1 MVITACSI
9 CYICYGAKFM
19 EPRRTFI
26 EPKLIRILII
36 WLVAVTGF
44 TVSITIRDTLEDS
57 YYPDSEDPN

>member
-1 MVITACSI
+1 
-9 CYICYGAKFM
+9 M

-26 EPKLIRILII
+26 EPKLIKILIL

-44 TVSITIRDTLEDS
+44 TVATFIRDTLEDT

>member
-1 MVITACSI
+1 MVITFCSI
-9 CYICYGAKFM
+9 CYIYYGAKFM

-26 EPKLIRILII
+26 EPKLIKILIL

-44 TVSITIRDTLEDS
+44 TVATFIRDTLEDT